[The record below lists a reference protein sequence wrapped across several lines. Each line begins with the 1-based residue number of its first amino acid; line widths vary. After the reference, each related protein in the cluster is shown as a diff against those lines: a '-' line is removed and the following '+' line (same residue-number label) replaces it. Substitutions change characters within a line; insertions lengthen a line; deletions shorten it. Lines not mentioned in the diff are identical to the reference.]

1 MTQTCIE
8 HFSET
13 FFTTILYYILLYY
26 NTRAIHERGGEDA
39 NILVYDL
46 NNTVQYHALDKVLKT
61 MITSKNSKM
70 ISLMLRTRSLTL
82 VMMMVTLMMLPVRA
96 MTIISSSCSVEL

>member
-13 FFTTILYYILLYY
+13 FFTTILLYII
-26 NTRAIHERGGEDA
+26 NTTTTQEQFGGEDA

-96 MTIISSSCSVEL
+96 MTIISSRCSVEL

>member
-13 FFTTILYYILLYY
+13 FFTTILLYII
-26 NTRAIHERGGEDA
+26 NTTTQEQFGGEDA

-96 MTIISSSCSVEL
+96 MAIISSRCSVEL